1 MKVKRLKVYRFSAF
15 EDAVLECSSGI
26 NVLIGANGT
35 GKSHILKLLY
45 SMLKA
50 NEARDSKIRKAAAL
64 RIAAGYSTMPKAN
77 EARHNGEATRRGLDP
92 RLAEKLGAVFKP
104 DDGAIGRLVN
114 RARRRGS
121 CKVELQT
128 SAGELRFTLT
138 TLGNLRVVA
147 DTLTPGERCVF
158 LPSREALAMY
168 EGFISAYTNREL
180 SFDETYYDL
189 CVALSGGALRGK
201 RLEKAGELVHPLEHV
216 LGGKVHLKG
225 GRFYVFSAQGQ
236 IEAHLL
242 AEGWRKIACLVRL
255 IVNGSLIRNG
265 FLVWDEPE
273 ANLNPALITQMA
285 RVLRS
290 LAASGVQVFV
300 ATHDYLLTHAL
311 SLAAEYHEP
320 PTCEMRFF
328 AFSRENDEKPVTVE
342 SGEVLADLSHNL
354 ILEEFARHYDHERK
368 LFEGSSQKG
377 TGSGR

>member
-1 MKVKRLKVYRFSAF
+1 MKVKMLKVHRFSAF

-45 SMLKA
+45 SVLKA
-50 NEARDSKIRKAAAL
+50 KEAK
-64 RIAAGYSTMPKAN
+64 
-77 EARHNGEATRRGLDP
+77 HNGVAKKESFGP

-104 DDGAIGRLVN
+104 DDEAIGRLVN
-114 RARRRGS
+114 RARGRRS

-128 SAGELRFTLT
+128 SAGELKFTLT

-168 EGFISAYTNREL
+168 EGFISAYANREL

-201 RLEKAGELVHPLEHV
+201 RLDMAGELVHPLEHV
-216 LGGKVHLKG
+216 LGGKVVLKG
-225 GRFYVFSAQGQ
+225 GRFYVFSPKGQ

-242 AEGWRKIACLVRL
+242 AEGLRKIACLVHL
-255 IVNGSLIRNG
+255 IVNGSLIKNG
-265 FLVWDEPE
+265 FLLWDEPE
-273 ANLNPALITQMA
+273 ANLNPALVTQMA

-290 LAASGVQVFV
+290 LAASGIQVFV

-311 SLAAEYHEP
+311 SLAAEYQEP

-328 AFSRENDEKPVTVE
+328 AFSRASDEKPVTIE
-342 SGEVLADLSHNL
+342 SGEILADLGHNL
-354 ILEEFARHYDHERK
+354 ILEEFAKHYDRERQ
-368 LFEGSSQKG
+368 LFEDSSAKG
-377 TGSGR
+377 TGSRR